1 MIDPETYIEEGL
13 KIVKTLVEQGNLQAA
28 LGSCQELLKVNP
40 YHRKVQKY
48 LKNVEEM
55 ILEKNMEKVDNDLE
69 ATMHLWK
76 EGRYD
81 DLLNIYGRLYQYAPN
96 HARLRELIA
105 KLNDTLAKH
114 QKDERNTVALKM
126 LADATAQM
134 NQKHFGDAIQIC
146 NELLRIAPLNEPA
159 AIMLKEA
166 KNELI
171 EQKLQE
177 NERMVD
183 SADFERSLEFYA
195 TLLGIDS
202 ENKKVQALALRAKE
216 HLAHQKAV
224 AAKIQLNESLV
235 RMKELFKNSEYE
247 KVIQACAEIDRM
259 DPGNFTSKI
268 FRRKAEKTMRAESD
282 EMVVKALKETW
293 AAMAVEVAK
302 NPEKFVRI

>member
-55 ILEKNMEKVDNDLE
+55 ILEKNMEKVDSDLE
-69 ATMHLWK
+69 STMHLWK

-105 KLNDTLAKH
+105 KLNDTLAQH
-114 QKDERNTVALKM
+114 QKDERNTVATKI
-126 LADATAQM
+126 LADATAHM
-134 NQKHFGDAIQIC
+134 NQKHFGDAIQVC
-146 NELLRIAPLNEPA
+146 NELLRIAPLNEEA
-159 AIMLKEA
+159 AAMLKQA
-166 KNELI
+166 KNDLI

-195 TLLGIDS
+195 TLLGIDP
-202 ENKKVQALALRAKE
+202 ENKKVQGLALRAKE

-224 AAKIQLNESLV
+224 AAKIQLNESFV

-259 DPGNFTSKI
+259 DPGNFTAKI

-282 EMVVKALKETW
+282 EMVVKVLKETW
-293 AAMAVEVAK
+293 AALAPEVAK
-302 NPEKFVRI
+302 NPEKFVKI